1 MHGKRMRHENAVGCH
16 TDLDPQPEVRIPSAC
31 TLLSVEELRIRRGG
45 VLVLNVPHFSI
56 NTEEKVAVI
65 GPNGAGKSSLLLGL
79 ACLIGR
85 ESGRIVFRGEEIT
98 PRDEITFRRRIA
110 MVFQEPLLFD
120 TTVLDNVAEG
130 LRIRKIRR
138 DEARDR
144 AKESLDLFRIGHLA
158 GRSAHKLSGG
168 EAQRVSL
175 ARAFAVRPE
184 LILMDE
190 PFSSLDLPTRIELA
204 EDLGRILHE
213 SGTTAIIATHDR
225 IEAFR
230 VVDRLMVM
238 DDGAV
243 VQEGTPRDVIAHPAN
258 GFVAAFRRTGHS
270 TLE

>member
-1 MHGKRMRHENAVGCH
+1 MN
-16 TDLDPQPEVRIPSAC
+16 IPGA
-31 TLLSVEELRIRRGG
+31 LLSVQDLRIQRGG
-45 VLVLNVPHFSI
+45 VSVLNVPHFSI
-56 NTEEKVAVI
+56 ATEEKLAVI
-65 GPNGAGKSSLLLGL
+65 GPNGAGKSSFLLGL
-79 ACLIGR
+79 ACLIDRDG
-85 ESGRIVFRGEEIT
+85 GNLVFKGEEVT
-98 PRDEITFRRRIA
+98 RSGEIAFRRRIA

-130 LRIRKIRR
+130 LRIRGVKRS
-138 DEARDR
+138 EARDR
-144 AKESLDLFRIGHLA
+144 AKESLDTFKVGHLA

-190 PFSSLDLPTRIELA
+190 PFSSLDLPTRIALA

-213 SGTTAIIATHDR
+213 SGTAAIIATHDR

-230 VVDRLMVM
+230 VVDRLLVM
-238 DDGAV
+238 EAGAV
-243 VQEGTPRDVIAHPAN
+243 VQEGTPKEVIAHPVN
-258 GFVAAFRRTGHS
+258 DFVAAFKRTGYT

>member
-1 MHGKRMRHENAVGCH
+1 MSEK
-16 TDLDPQPEVRIPSAC
+16 T
-31 TLLSVEELRIRRGG
+31 TLLQVDGLRIRRGG
-45 VLVLNVPHFSI
+45 VQVLDLPRFSI
-56 NTEEKVAVI
+56 SAEEKVAVI
-65 GPNGAGKSSLLLGL
+65 GPNGAGKSSFLLGL
-79 ACLIGR
+79 ACLIER
-85 ESGRIVFRGEEIT
+85 ESGTITFQGSQVT
-98 PRDEITFRRRIA
+98 PREENAFRRKIS

-130 LRIRKIRR
+130 LRIRGIGRS
-138 DEARDR
+138 EARDR
-144 AKESLDLFRIGHLA
+144 AKESLDLFKVCHLA

-175 ARAFAVRPE
+175 ARAFAVKPE

-190 PFSSLDLPTRIELA
+190 PFSSLDLPTRIALA

-230 VVDRLMVM
+230 VVDRLIVM
-238 DDGAV
+238 DRGTV
-243 VQEGTPRDVIAHPAN
+243 IQEGTPKDVIAHPAN
-258 GFVAAFRRTGHS
+258 EFVAAFRRTGYS

>member
-1 MHGKRMRHENAVGCH
+1 MSHATPILHAEGLKIC
-16 TDLDPQPEVRIPSAC
+16 
-31 TLLSVEELRIRRGG
+31 RGG
-45 VLVLNVPHFSI
+45 VEVIDLSCFSLAA
-56 NTEEKVAVI
+56 EEKVAVI

-85 ESGRIVFRGEEIT
+85 KRGRITFQGNEVT
-98 PRDEITFRRRIA
+98 PGNETTYRRQIA

-130 LRIRKIRR
+130 LRIRGSRR
-138 DEARDR
+138 GEARELGM
-144 AKESLDLFRIGHLA
+144 ESLELFKVGHLA
-158 GRSAHKLSGG
+158 KRSAHKLSGG

-190 PFSSLDLPTRIELA
+190 PFSSLDLPTRIVLA

-213 SGTTAIIATHDR
+213 SGTAAIIATHDR

-230 VVDRLMVM
+230 VVDRLVVLDRGVIIQQGSPAEVM
-238 DDGAV
+238 AS
-243 VQEGTPRDVIAHPAN
+243 PAN
-258 GFVAAFRRTGHS
+258 SFVAAFRRTPGAA
-270 TLE
+270 TMI

>member
-1 MHGKRMRHENAVGCH
+1 M
-16 TDLDPQPEVRIPSAC
+16 TPPTP
-31 TLLSVEELRIRRGG
+31 LLSVEELRIRRGG
-45 VLVLNVPHFSI
+45 VPVLNVPRFSI
-56 NTEEKVAVI
+56 AIEEKVAVI
-65 GPNGAGKSSLLLGL
+65 GPNGAGKSSFLMGL

-85 ESGRIVFRGEEIT
+85 ESGRIVFRGEEVT
-98 PRDEITFRRRIA
+98 PRDEISFRRRIA

-130 LRIRKIRR
+130 LRIRNIRR
-138 DEARDR
+138 SEARDR
-144 AKESLDLFRIGHLA
+144 AKESLDLFKVGHLA

-190 PFSSLDLPTRIELA
+190 PFSSLDLPTRIALA

-213 SGTTAIIATHDR
+213 SGTAAIIATHDR

-238 DDGAV
+238 DGGAV
-243 VQEGTPRDVIAHPAN
+243 IQEGTPKDVITHPAN
-258 GFVAAFRRTGHS
+258 EFVAAFRRTGY
-270 TLE
+270 TNIENGTTD

>member
-1 MHGKRMRHENAVGCH
+1 MNAPC
-16 TDLDPQPEVRIPSAC
+16 P
-31 TLLSVEELRIRRGG
+31 LLSAEEMRIRRGG
-45 VLVLNVPHFSI
+45 VAVVNVPLFSI
-56 NTEEKVAVI
+56 AIEEKVAVI

-79 ACLIGR
+79 ACLINRDNGK
-85 ESGRIVFRGEEIT
+85 IVFRGEEVT
-98 PRDEITFRRRIA
+98 SNNEIAFRRKIA

-130 LRIRKIRR
+130 LRIRNIHRS
-138 DEARDR
+138 EAHER
-144 AKESLDLFRIGHLA
+144 AKESLDLFKVGHLA

-175 ARAFAVRPE
+175 ARAFAVKPE

-190 PFSSLDLPTRIELA
+190 PFSSLDLPTRIALA

-213 SGTTAIIATHDR
+213 SGTAAIIATHDR

-238 DDGAV
+238 DGGV
-243 VQEGTPRDVIAHPAN
+243 IVQEGSPQEVIANPVNSFA
-258 GFVAAFRRTGHS
+258 AAFRRT
-270 TLE
+270 TAAAVE